1 MVSAFISDHHKDWD
15 EKLPMLAFAYNTASH
30 SVTKSSPYEL
40 LFGRRPKVPI
50 DLIYQSV
57 KLELYLTPKSFAMNL
72 KRTFNKAYKFV
83 GVNQDFKIAS
93 NRRRIFKLDIK
104 KINLLN
110 KIYNRVI
117 LLKQNY
123 FFSILQLC
131 EIPRNHI
138 WYQNKKRS
146 ILKRIL
152 SFKFY

>member
-72 KRTFNKAYKFV
+72 KRAFNKAYKFV
-83 GVNQDFKIAS
+83 GVNRDKQSLK
-93 NRRRIFKLDIK
+93 
-104 KINLLN
+104 N
-110 KIYNRVI
+110 KITPSSFT
-117 LLKQNY
+117 LK
-123 FFSILQLC
+123 SKS
-131 EIPRNHI
+131 
-138 WYQNKKRS
+138 NK
-146 ILKRIL
+146 
-152 SFKFY
+152 